1 LLYRYALQQSEQLE
15 LSPVEVF
22 DTRASLIENLAAV
35 GVGIL
40 SIALVLLG
48 AAPVAGFVYL
58 VMFPLT
64 WAIRRQNSFRRQ
76 TVEARQV
83 QITAGD

>member
-1 LLYRYALQQSEQLE
+1 
-15 LSPVEVF
+15 
-22 DTRASLIENLAAV
+22 
-35 GVGIL
+35 
-40 SIALVLLG
+40 LVLLG

-76 TVEARQV
+76 IVEARQM
-83 QITAGD
+83 QLATNE